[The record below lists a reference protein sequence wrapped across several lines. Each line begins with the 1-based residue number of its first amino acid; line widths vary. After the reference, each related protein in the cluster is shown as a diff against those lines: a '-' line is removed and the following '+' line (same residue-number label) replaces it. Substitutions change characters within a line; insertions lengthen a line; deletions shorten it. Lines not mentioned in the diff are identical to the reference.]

1 MKNKRFWSIVACITA
16 LSVLLACTLPFTI
29 VLPTQE
35 SKEQTVPIPP
45 TSVPPTAAPIPPT
58 AIPPT
63 ATVSVAPVDWT
74 GAWVVW
80 MGGSL
85 QQFNIDLILN
95 NNQLTGNAAIGG
107 GQTIAFF
114 GQISADKRSVSGNWE
129 TTTGQTGTFTW
140 YILDTYTQFNG
151 NKAGSEQVCG
161 SRSSATRPAACLAQ

>member
-1 MKNKRFWSIVACITA
+1 MKNKRFWSIIACITA
-16 LSVLLACTLPFTI
+16 LSVMLACTLPFTI

-35 SKEQTVPIPP
+35 SKEQPEPI
-45 TSVPPTAAPIPPT
+45 SPTAAPPIATALPPT
-58 AIPPT
+58 AIPT
-63 ATVSVAPVDWT
+63 TVSVAPVDWT

-85 QQFNIDLILN
+85 QQFDLDLILN
-95 NNQLTGNAAIGG
+95 NDQLTGNAAIGG

-140 YILDTYTQFNG
+140 YILDTYNQFNG
-151 NKAGSEQVCG
+151 NKGGSEQICG
-161 SRSSATRPAACLAQ
+161 SRSIASRPTTCLVQ

>member
-1 MKNKRFWSIVACITA
+1 MKTKRFWSIVICVTA

-35 SKEQTVPIPP
+35 SEVRVITVIA
-45 TSVPPTAAPIPPT
+45 TQAEMAAPLPT
-58 AIPPT
+58 TEVPSAST
-63 ATVSVAPVDWT
+63 LSVAPVDWT
-74 GAWVVW
+74 GVWVVW

-85 QQFNIDLILN
+85 QQFEIDLILN
-95 NNQLTGNAAIGG
+95 NDQLTGNAAIGG

-129 TTTGQTGTFTW
+129 TTSGQTGTFTW

-151 NKAGSEQVCG
+151 NKGNSEQICG
-161 SRSSATRPAACLAQ
+161 SRSGTTRPTICLAQ